1 MTHIIKLSCI
11 ILLTN
16 GTVWAQKVN
25 KLVVN
30 VDTNWLNSPLE
41 FSGNSTVTFSSNDYT
56 IEHNPTKED
65 TQFYNKHV
73 HLIYDHPTSKNYQIY
88 YKMAYVLWE
97 LGKIREAEYMF
108 QKIVYSKESFYELT
122 YLHNS
127 DIPNDTIKNVYG
139 YGSYTSNY
147 KNYACRYLA
156 MIYLEKQQYNEA
168 LRYVSLAKNRYMINH
183 NCGTGYKFYQ
193 RELEGLYA
201 LSYQGFGQYDSII
214 NMMLPHY
221 YDFSDG
227 ILTRAIKSKYTQY
240 EIQSYLARAINSL
253 VFVKD
258 SIPSYTEIISNYG
271 EKNENKTEFNYYSA
285 TVSTILFDKKVN
297 LLVNNE
303 NFAEVVSK
311 EDVITQFQNS
321 NFYKALMKVN

>member
-1 MTHIIKLSCI
+1 LKIIISHIIKLSCI

-30 VDTNWLNSPLE
+30 VDTTWLNSPLE
-41 FSGNSTVTFSSNDYT
+41 LSGSSTITSSSNDYT

-65 TQFYNKHV
+65 TQFYNTYV
-73 HLIYDHPTSKNYQIY
+73 HLIYDQPTAKNYQIY
-88 YKMAYVLWE
+88 YKMACTLWE
-97 LGKIREAEYMF
+97 LGKIREAEHMF
-108 QKIVYSKESFYELT
+108 QKIVHSKESFYELT
-122 YLHNS
+122 YWHNS
-127 DIPNDTIKNVYG
+127 DIPNDTLKNMYG

-156 MIYLEKQQYNEA
+156 MIYIEQEEFHKANQY
-168 LRYVSLAKNRYMINH
+168 VTLAQNHYKVEH

-201 LSYQGFGQYDSII
+201 LSYQGLGQYDSII

-221 YDFSDG
+221 YDFSEG
-227 ILTRAIKSKYTQY
+227 ILTRAIKNKYTQY
-240 EIQSYLARAINSL
+240 EIQSHLAKAINSI
-253 VFVKD
+253 VFEYE
-258 SIPSYTEIISNYG
+258 SITEL
-271 EKNENKTEFNYYSA
+271 NYYST
-285 TVSTILFDKKVN
+285 TVSTVLFDKKVN

-303 NFAEVVSK
+303 NVMEEVTK

-321 NFYKALMKVN
+321 NFYKALLKVN